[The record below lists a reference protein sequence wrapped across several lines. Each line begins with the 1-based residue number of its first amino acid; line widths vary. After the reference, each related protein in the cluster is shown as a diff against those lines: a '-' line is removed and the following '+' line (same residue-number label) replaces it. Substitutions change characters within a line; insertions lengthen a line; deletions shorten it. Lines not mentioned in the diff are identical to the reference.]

1 MENIT
6 RKKVESNMF
15 MNWEKLFIFI
25 KVCNM
30 LSPINEFIHFV
41 YKKLKILSAV
51 DLLTLF
57 IRGKIKTLT
66 LY

>member
-1 MENIT
+1 
-6 RKKVESNMF
+6 MF